1 MSAIQPYSPP
11 ALNKTSTVVIENFS
25 FGHLSREA
33 LITLYQDGRISSHFM
48 EEMLAQDFGL
58 TRIHGCKDHDL
69 VDPSDSTI
77 RYEEKTFTRGGCK
90 FMPSNMLGQGRQF
103 DQAIFVKKASGLIY
117 AIVSVVN
124 FPEIKIR
131 FMKGTELMALY
142 PKGEI
147 KLSQH
152 DRFFTDTPVAPD
164 SAPHSPLT

>member
-1 MSAIQPYSPP
+1 
-11 ALNKTSTVVIENFS
+11 VIENFS

-69 VDPSDSTI
+69 VEPSDSTI

-90 FMPSNMLGQGRQF
+90 FMPSNMLGQGRHF
-103 DQAIFVKKASGLIY
+103 DQAIFEKKASGLIY

-131 FMKGTELMALY
+131 YVRGDELALKY

-147 KLSQH
+147 PFSKHDEFFSGLQH
-152 DRFFTDTPVAPD
+152 TQ
-164 SAPHSPLT
+164 SPG